1 MYFAGCQ
8 VEGLPKNEKMTPFL
22 QKKWG
27 KMNILTKKMKKK
39 KKILC
44 KGNLK
49 IYFSIKTETNTE
61 H

>member
-1 MYFAGCQ
+1 
-8 VEGLPKNEKMTPFL
+8 
-22 QKKWG
+22 
-27 KMNILTKKMKKK
+27 MNILTKKMKKKK